1 MQFTEACTPLDI
13 FNVGLETLTDLLSKD
28 LERAANADLK
38 QRAVDALGLLDT
50 VVVGEIP
57 AKALRGI
64 VALTSECEGDRYVN
78 ATIDITR
85 CLVAI
90 DEAAPSTAAKEV
102 A

>member
-50 VVVGEIP
+50 VVVGE
-57 AKALRGI
+57 ALRGI